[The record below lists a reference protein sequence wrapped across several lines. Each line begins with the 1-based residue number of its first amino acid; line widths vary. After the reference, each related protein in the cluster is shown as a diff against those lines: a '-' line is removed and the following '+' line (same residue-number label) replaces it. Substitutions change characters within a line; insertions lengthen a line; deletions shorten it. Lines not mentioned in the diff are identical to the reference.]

1 MVIVN
6 NKEQMMNRAP
16 IYSDTWTGQDGRLY
30 RTVRFWVGTGWT
42 AGFLQYQDD
51 LLNWVGY

>member
-1 MVIVN
+1 MIA
-6 NKEQMMNRAP
+6 NKRHDP

-30 RTVRFWVGTGWT
+30 RTVRFWVGNGWT